1 MPLDLSTLLRPEHT
15 AIVTVECQRGV
26 LGPESSLP
34 ALVDAVAAI
43 GLVPHVAGLLAAA
56 RAAGTHVVHG
66 VALKRSDG
74 GGKTLNCRLFAATAR
89 RAGGPLLGTPAAE
102 LVSEFGPDPRDYV
115 VGRYHGVSL
124 FHDSELDSI
133 LRSLGVRTVVL
144 VGVSLNIAVTGTTIE
159 AVNRGYQVILPRD
172 GVVATPVEYGASI
185 LEHTL
190 SMLATIS
197 DCETIART
205 LRQNAAA

>member
-1 MPLDLSTLLRPEHT
+1 MPLDLSALLRPEHT
-15 AIVTVECQRGV
+15 AVVTVECQRGV
-26 LGPESSLP
+26 LGPESALP
-34 ALVDAVAAI
+34 ALVEAVAQV
-43 GLVPHVAGLLAAA
+43 GLVAKVAGLLEAA
-56 RAAGTHVVHG
+56 RAAGAHVAHG
-66 VALKRSDG
+66 VALKRPDG

-89 RAGGPLLGTPAAE
+89 RAGGPLVGSSAAE
-102 LVSEFGPDPRDYV
+102 LVSEFGPATRDYI

-133 LRSLGVRTVVL
+133 LRSLGVKTVVL

-172 GVVATPVEYGASI
+172 GVVATPVDYGAAI

-197 DCETIART
+197 DCETIVRI